1 MASQDSTLADLLARY
16 QVAGDRRLWLR
27 TLASATER
35 GDASGRAVAERAL
48 AQLPDVDVLDSIRAG
63 AELVRLISG
72 WRWLDIRQAREEGR
86 PWSEIGDALGMSK
99 QAAWELYNTAIERQE
114 QNVPDLYDAARARAA
129 LGDADPIPDPPP
141 VSTTELDWAERAR
154 RDGWELAGGVWQHD
168 GRDDAYDDGDWVY
181 LGDFVWEDA
190 HIASLT
196 PDERRD
202 ALAAYQDLR
211 SERRP
216 RP

>member
-99 QAAWELYNTAIERQE
+99 QAAWELYNTAIEHQE
-114 QNVPDLYDAARARAA
+114 RYVPDLHDADRARAA
-129 LGDADPIPDPPP
+129 LGDAEPIPDPPL
-141 VSTTELDWAERAR
+141 VSTTELDWTEQAR
-154 RDGWELAGGVWQHD
+154 RDGWQLTDGVWQHD
-168 GRDDAYDDGDWVY
+168 DRDDAYDDGDWVY
-181 LGDFVWEDA
+181 LGDFVWEDT

-196 PDERRD
+196 PDERRA
-202 ALAAYQDLR
+202 ALTAYRDV
-211 SERRP
+211 RRP
-216 RP
+216 DQRR